1 MSLGDR
7 LRTVRKEL
15 GLSQGELAEIAG
27 VIPNTQSIY
36 ERGKRMPD
44 AGYLEKLFAI
54 GGDVTYILTGLRMQ
68 APTLSPVE
76 EDLLDNFRA
85 CEEADQS
92 AIRRLV
98 MRSAE
103 ARRLR
108 TRARPGNPQEAQAA
122 L

>member
-1 MSLGDR
+1 
-7 LRTVRKEL
+7 
-15 GLSQGELAEIAG
+15 
-27 VIPNTQSIY
+27 
-36 ERGKRMPD
+36 
-44 AGYLEKLFAI
+44 
-54 GGDVTYILTGLRMQ
+54 
-68 APTLSPVE
+68 VE